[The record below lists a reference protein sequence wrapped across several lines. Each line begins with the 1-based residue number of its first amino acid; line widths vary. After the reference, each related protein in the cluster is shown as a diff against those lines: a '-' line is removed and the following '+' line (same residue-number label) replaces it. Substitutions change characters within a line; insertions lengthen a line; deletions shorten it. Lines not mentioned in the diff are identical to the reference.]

1 MLEAKMHT
9 AFGGLDNRLH
19 AQGRH
24 CFEPPGQDGYN
35 CLLFAA
41 IDQLCH
47 LGFAC
52 DMDADRLRSLVRE
65 FLTEWRTLVL
75 DNDWRRRSDSCLDE
89 LMTLQ
94 DAGPDYL
101 EFLSNA
107 YACGNHVLLL
117 GILGVFSKLTRMR
130 LTSEVRG

>member
-1 MLEAKMHT
+1 MHD

-19 AQGRH
+19 VLGRR

-35 CLLFAA
+35 CLLLAA

-52 DMDADRLRSLVRE
+52 DVDAERLRSLVRA
-65 FLTEWRTLVL
+65 FLAEWRTLVL
-75 DNDWRRRSDSCLDE
+75 DNDWRWRSDSCLDE
-89 LMTLQ
+89 LMTLE

-107 YACGNHVLLL
+107 DACGNHVVLL
-117 GILGVFSKLTRMR
+117 GIIGVFSKLTRMR
-130 LTSEVRG
+130 WTSEVRG

>member
-1 MLEAKMHT
+1 MLEAKMHD

-35 CLLFAA
+35 CLLLAA

-65 FLTEWRTLVL
+65 FLTEWRALVL
-75 DNDWRRRSDSCLDE
+75 DNDWRK
-89 LMTLQ
+89 
-94 DAGPDYL
+94 G
-101 EFLSNA
+101 
-107 YACGNHVLLL
+107 VL
-117 GILGVFSKLTRMR
+117 IAAS
-130 LTSEVRG
+130 TSL